1 MKIENVNCVNT
12 SFEVDELKA
21 MGKAFE
27 VLKELVCEV
36 GTEKILVSMDDGEV
50 VGMSEIPRVCG
61 ILDSLCRHRAWEVSY
76 GHFNGLG

>member
-1 MKIENVNCVNT
+1 MRIENVNCVNT
-12 SFEVDELKA
+12 KFEVEELKA
-21 MGKAFE
+21 MEKAFE
-27 VLKELVCEV
+27 VLKELVCQV
-36 GTEKILVSMDDGEV
+36 GTENILVSLDDGEV